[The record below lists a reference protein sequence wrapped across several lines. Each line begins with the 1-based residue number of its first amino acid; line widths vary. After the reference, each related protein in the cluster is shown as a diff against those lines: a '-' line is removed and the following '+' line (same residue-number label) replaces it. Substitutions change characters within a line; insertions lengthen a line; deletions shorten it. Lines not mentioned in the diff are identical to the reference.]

1 MQMLKNS
8 LIVSLGVAG
17 LTTLLSLLSAYALV
31 YFRWRL
37 ATAVFW
43 VVLATLLFPLESR
56 FIPTFGVTTYLGLI
70 NTHLG
75 MILPALALALG
86 TFFLRQFMLTL
97 PNELLEAAVM
107 DASGPFRFFRDIVL
121 PLSLTR
127 AGAVFVIA
135 FMIGWNQYLW
145 PIMISTDESLYTLVR
160 GTQLISATSGPGMAL
175 LVITMTP
182 PLILVWAFQRWFFH
196 SLVDVEK

>member
-1 MQMLKNS
+1 
-8 LIVSLGVAG
+8 
-17 LTTLLSLLSAYALV
+17 
-31 YFRWRL
+31 
-37 ATAVFW
+37 
-43 VVLATLLFPLESR
+43 
-56 FIPTFGVTTYLGLI
+56 
-70 NTHLG
+70 
-75 MILPALALALG
+75 
-86 TFFLRQFMLTL
+86 
-97 PNELLEAAVM
+97 M